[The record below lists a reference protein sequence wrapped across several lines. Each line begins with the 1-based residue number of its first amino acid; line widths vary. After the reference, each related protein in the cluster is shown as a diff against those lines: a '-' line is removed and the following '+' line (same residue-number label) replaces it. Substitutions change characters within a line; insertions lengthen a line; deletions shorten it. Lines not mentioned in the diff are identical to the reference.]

1 MTQKLSSFEALRA
14 YCSDQQAAYNCGE
27 ARPEL
32 RVAMA
37 TCAIA
42 TGAQET
48 YEALEK
54 ALAAE
59 DLPEVQLKKTGC
71 IGYCFAEPTVEVC
84 MPGEPPVL
92 YGPVDE
98 ALAFDIVRKHI
109 KGGQL
114 LSEAQVPICHEN
126 VKEGF

>member
-1 MTQKLSSFEALRA
+1 
-14 YCSDQQAAYNCGE
+14 
-27 ARPEL
+27 
-32 RVAMA
+32 
-37 TCAIA
+37 
-42 TGAQET
+42 
-48 YEALEK
+48 
-54 ALAAE
+54 
-59 DLPEVQLKKTGC
+59 
-71 IGYCFAEPTVEVC
+71 

-114 LSEAQVPICHEN
+114 LSEVQVPICHEN